1 MMTKRNYLNVVLLA
15 ILKKKKKDKED
26 ASLMTERGNSSEQSG
41 ECSPIARRNRAQQN
55 PVILAP
61 L

>member
-1 MMTKRNYLNVVLLA
+1 
-15 ILKKKKKDKED
+15 
-26 ASLMTERGNSSEQSG
+26 MTERGNSSEQSG